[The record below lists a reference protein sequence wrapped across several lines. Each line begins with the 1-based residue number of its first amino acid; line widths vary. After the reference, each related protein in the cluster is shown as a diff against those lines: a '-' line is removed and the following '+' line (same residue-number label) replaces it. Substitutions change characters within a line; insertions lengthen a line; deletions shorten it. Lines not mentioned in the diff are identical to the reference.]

1 MLLGSKDF
9 IENSREYRKKLGG
22 GMRQVG
28 IIASAAKFALINREE
43 LLKDHEKA
51 QYIYKKLIENKEKT
65 NVIHEIEYKGTNM
78 IFLRFKDNTS
88 ANKFLEKLEE
98 KNIKA
103 GLIKKNMVRIVLH
116 KDVNEKDL
124 DEIVETI
131 DYSSS

>member
-1 MLLGSKDF
+1 MLLGTKDF

-51 QYIYKKLIENKEKT
+51 VYIYKKLIEKKEKT

-78 IFLRFKDNTS
+78 IFLSFKDNAS

-103 GLIKKNMVRIVLH
+103 GLIKKNIVRIVLH

-124 DEIVETI
+124 DEIVETVN
-131 DYSSS
+131 YSSS

>member
-1 MLLGSKDF
+1 MLLGTKDF

-43 LLKDHEKA
+43 LLKDHQKA
-51 QYIYKKLIENKEKT
+51 VYIYKKLIEKKEKS

-78 IFLRFKDNTS
+78 IFLSFKDNAS

-103 GLIKKNMVRIVLH
+103 GLIKKNIVRIVLH

-124 DEIVETI
+124 DKIVETVN
-131 DYSSS
+131 YSSS

>member
-1 MLLGSKDF
+1 
-9 IENSREYRKKLGG
+9 
-22 GMRQVG
+22 MRQVG

-43 LLKDHEKA
+43 ILKEHQKA

-78 IFLRFKDNTS
+78 IFLSYKDNAS

-103 GLIKKNMVRIVLH
+103 GLIKKNIVRIVLH

-124 DEIVETI
+124 DEIVETVN
-131 DYSSS
+131 YSSS